1 MSEDVSV
8 ELTYARFHPAIR
20 RHLAKLVGE
29 TDADDLAQE
38 VFVRALGSLASL
50 RNAESLR
57 AWLYRV
63 ATNAALDRL
72 RQRAR
77 ARIVGPPIDED
88 GAPEEGR
95 LPTGA
100 TPATVESEMIRGE
113 MSACIR
119 AVVERLPVIQR
130 FVLTMSEIEGHS
142 DAEIAAL
149 TGVSVGCV
157 KIRLHRARAR
167 LREEL
172 GQRCRLSKDRRN
184 QVACE
189 PRVPLRHLSLR
200 SARAP
205 YPFDPRIRLGERKEA
220 FTECQ
225 NNVVTDRDGTA

>member
-1 MSEDVSV
+1 MPVRGAPNVQADRGGPSGAPAPLGFESV
-8 ELTYARFHPAIR
+8 YSSFYPRIR
-20 RHLAKLVGE
+20 RHLARLVGE

-38 VFVRALGSLASL
+38 VFVRALGSLDDL
-50 RNAESLR
+50 RNVESLR

-63 ATNAALDRL
+63 ATNAGLDRL

-77 ARIVGPPIDED
+77 ARIVGQPIDED

-95 LPTGA
+95 LPTA
-100 TPATVESEMIRGE
+100 AIPATVESEMIRGE
-113 MSACIR
+113 MSACVR

-130 FVLTMSEIEGHS
+130 FALTMSEIEGHS

-149 TGVSVGCV
+149 AGVSVGCV

-184 QVACE
+184 RVACE
-189 PRVPLRHLSLR
+189 PRESLRHVALQSVR
-200 SARAP
+200 QT
-205 YPFDPRIRLGERKEA
+205 YPFAPRDRLGE
-220 FTECQ
+220 
-225 NNVVTDRDGTA
+225 